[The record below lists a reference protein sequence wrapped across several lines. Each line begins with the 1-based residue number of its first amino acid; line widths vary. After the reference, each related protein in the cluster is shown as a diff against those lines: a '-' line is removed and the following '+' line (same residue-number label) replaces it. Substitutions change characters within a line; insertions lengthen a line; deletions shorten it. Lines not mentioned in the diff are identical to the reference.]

1 MIEQTFTVNKA
12 NVYNEVAKTTSYTGA
27 KMEKDDN
34 AYQRIFTKD
43 EDRLMLERFWIET
56 CNAVTDQL
64 KQFIVSVSD
73 QAVNYDINLEMNY
86 EVTLELSS
94 SYDTNLSGSVN
105 TSLFSFFVSSI
116 VSKWFKFTN
125 KEDEEIYVKE
135 AVGLMNDVISKVYWK
150 KKPKRVT
157 PTN

>member
-1 MIEQTFTVNKA
+1 MIEQTFIVNKA

-27 KMEKDDN
+27 KMEEDA

-43 EDRLMLERFWIET
+43 EDRLMLERFWNET
-56 CNAVTDQL
+56 CNAATDQL
-64 KQFIVSVSD
+64 KQFIKSVSSQTMD
-73 QAVNYDINLEMNY
+73 TTIHLDENY

-94 SYDTNLSGSVN
+94 SYDTNLTGSAQ

-125 KEDEEIYVKE
+125 KQETDSYVQE
-135 AVGLMNDVISKVYWK
+135 AVGLMNDVISKIYWK
-150 KKPKRVT
+150 KKPTRVI